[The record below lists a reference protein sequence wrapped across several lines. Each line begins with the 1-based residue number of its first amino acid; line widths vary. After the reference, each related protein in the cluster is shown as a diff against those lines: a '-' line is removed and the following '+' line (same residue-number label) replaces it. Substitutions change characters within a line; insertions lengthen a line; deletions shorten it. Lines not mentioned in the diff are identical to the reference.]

1 MLHSADTLWSAN
13 RSDSLS
19 SLSTYPLTR
28 KRVVFHL
35 PRKDWRTGPL
45 EALLLV
51 LHSWQQ
57 LVLGTGFTDAQRMP
71 PPAIGAVVTYR

>member
-1 MLHSADTLWSAN
+1 MLHSADALWLTS
-13 RSDSLS
+13 RSNSLS
-19 SLSTYPLTR
+19 SPSTYPLTR

-35 PRKDWRTGPL
+35 PRKDWHTGPL

-57 LVLGTGFTDAQRMP
+57 LVLGTGFTDAQRTP